1 MGRITIHL
9 GVHNHP
15 IVDGKCQEFVE
26 KTRRLIAKEVDRML
40 NAKTFIIAFSVSKTF
55 LANYLFPDSNDGI
68 VEFLEGEHLEHIQ
81 DKFCELNF
89 PNIHNLVASFK
100 CHLGGG
106 YIDSIIEL
114 KSKKRYDY
122 I

>member
-55 LANYLFPDSNDGI
+55 LANYLFPDSNDGV

-81 DKFCELNF
+81 DKFCELNS